1 VKNTIEDSIKTGF
14 STLLAL
20 EQAYQFNTWMFND
33 IRPYL
38 KGKVLEIGS
47 GIGNISSLCIQHRI
61 PLCISDYDPVY
72 LRLLQERF
80 EGNPDVKGI
89 YAIDLAEKNFDA
101 VHAGIVGTF
110 DTVFALNVIEHI
122 EDDHLAILNCY
133 KLLKPGGRVVVL
145 VPAWPALYNWL
156 DKGLEHYRRYSS
168 TTLRQ
173 LLSGPFTLTEM
184 KYFNLAGIGGWW
196 LTGTL
201 LRRKVIGEG
210 RAKAYD
216 RLVPLFRLVDKLSF
230 HRMGL
235 SLVVVGEKK

>member
-1 VKNTIEDSIKTGF
+1 MQHQDLGL
-14 STLLAL
+14 STLISLSEADR
-20 EQAYQFNTWMFND
+20 FNEWMFEAV
-33 IRPYL
+33 RPYIA
-38 KGKVLEIGS
+38 GKTLEIGS
-47 GIGNISSLCIQHRI
+47 GIGNISAILVRHQI
-61 PLCISDYDPVY
+61 PLFVSDHTDEYTAR
-72 LRLLQERF
+72 LRYRF
-80 EGNPDVKGI
+80 AATDQVKGVL
-89 YAIDLAEKNFDA
+89 AIDLSEKDFDT

-122 EDDHLAILNCY
+122 GNDHLAIQNCHR
-133 KLLKPGGRVVVL
+133 LLKPGGRVVIL
-145 VPAWPALYNWL
+145 VPAWPALYNRL

-173 LLSGPFTLTEM
+173 LLSGPFEVTEM

-210 RAKAYD
+210 RAKLYN
-216 RLVPLFRLVDKLSF
+216 RLVPLFRLADKLSF

-235 SLVVVGEKK
+235 SLVGVGEKK